1 METNHRKAEIIRKTR
16 ETDIAVRLDLDGTG
30 LAEINTGIG
39 FFDHMLSLFAKHSLC
54 DLAIECKGDIHV
66 DYHHTVEDCG
76 LALGSA
82 IDKALGDRCGIA
94 RYGFFLLPMDESLCR
109 CAVDLG
115 GRPFVSWTTE
125 CAATMCRDFDI
136 RLFVE
141 FFRALSVNARMN
153 IHVAHEGGNEPHHA
167 AESMFK
173 AFARSLRMAVSID
186 PRESGIPSSKGIL

>member
-94 RYGFFLLPMDESLCR
+94 R
-109 CAVDLG
+109 
-115 GRPFVSWTTE
+115 
-125 CAATMCRDFDI
+125 
-136 RLFVE
+136 
-141 FFRALSVNARMN
+141 
-153 IHVAHEGGNEPHHA
+153 
-167 AESMFK
+167 
-173 AFARSLRMAVSID
+173 
-186 PRESGIPSSKGIL
+186 